1 MSDDPIKE
9 VLHRMPYGFYSITS
23 HNGDEVNAMVA
34 NWVMQ
39 VSFTPRLMAMGLA
52 KKAFSHQLIAAGQVF
67 AINLFHKADKEAM
80 TPYTKARAKRPDKMD
95 TAHYTPGPHTG
106 CPILEGAAAYLEC
119 RVVQLID
126 VGGDHDVLIGEVV
139 NAGVLKPGEVTDTL
153 TLLDVGW
160 SYAG

>member
-23 HNGDEVNAMVA
+23 RHGDEVNAMVA

-67 AINLFHKADKEAM
+67 AINIFNKADKEMM
-80 TPYTKARAKRPDKMD
+80 TPYTKARAKKPDKMEN
-95 TAHYTPGPHTG
+95 AQYTPGTQTG

-119 RVVQLID
+119 RVVQMVD
-126 VGGDHDVLIGEVV
+126 VGGDHTVLIGEVV
-139 NAGVLKPGEVTDTL
+139 SAGSLKPGEVTDTL
-153 TLLDVGW
+153 TLPDVGW

>member
-23 HNGDEVNAMVA
+23 RHGDEVNAMVA

-67 AINLFHKADKEAM
+67 AINIFNKADKEMM
-80 TPYTKARAKRPDKMD
+80 TPYTKARAKKPDKMEN
-95 TAHYTPGPHTG
+95 TQYTPGAQTG

-119 RVVQLID
+119 RVVQMVD
-126 VGGDHDVLIGEVV
+126 VGGDHTVLIGEVV
-139 NAGVLKPGEVTDTL
+139 SAGSLKPGEVTDTL
-153 TLLDVGW
+153 TLPDVGW